1 MVMPYEGAPEHI
13 KKSVKDLLERLNGL
27 SYDDAQTVLNITMS
41 SLQIVSTVNFESA
54 AETESADIP

>member
-41 SLQIVSTVNFESA
+41 SLQVVSTVNFESA
-54 AETESADIP
+54 AETESADTL

>member
-41 SLQIVSTVNFESA
+41 SLQIVSTVNFESV